1 MRINRRG
8 ESKTSRYNR
17 PKPKDIPIKEM
28 ELVATRRS
36 SRLLKKNEDSQSS
49 QVCRLMSY
57 RIFKR
62 SIHKLFKKS

>member
-36 SRLLKKNEDSQSS
+36 SRLLKKTEDTKSS
-49 QVCRLMSY
+49 QVGRLMSY
-57 RIFKR
+57 RIFKK
-62 SIHKLFKKS
+62 SIHNIVKKS